1 MIIFYTKDIV
11 ENIAIL
17 KDEEA
22 RHCSKVLRHRVGDII
37 VFIDGEGKFYES
49 KLIDISKKECKL
61 KIFKDWEG
69 YKPDYELT
77 IAISLVKNT
86 ARFDWFLEKVVEIG
100 VTEIVPLICE
110 RTQKRNIKEKRMEN
124 IIISASKQ
132 SLKSSFPELHKPLK
146 YKDFVK
152 DLKGESAFIA
162 HLNDYSEYF
171 GEIVAPRSKITIIIG
186 PEGDFTEEELSFAFD
201 NGLKPVTL
209 GKSRLRTET
218 AGVVSCQIIN
228 TINEISS

>member
-1 MIIFYTKDIV
+1 MIIFYTEDII
-11 ENIAIL
+11 EDIAIL

-22 RHCSKVLRHRVGDII
+22 RHCTKVLRHRVGDNIE
-37 VFIDGEGKFYES
+37 FTDGKGKFYEAQ
-49 KLIDISKKECKL
+49 LIDIIKKECKL
-61 KIFKDWEG
+61 KILKERIGD
-69 YKPDYELT
+69 KPDFDLI

-110 RTQKRNIKEKRMEN
+110 RTQKRSIKEKRLEN

-132 SLKSSFPELHKPLK
+132 SLKASFPKLHLPIK
-146 YKDFVK
+146 YKDFVMT
-152 DLKGESAFIA
+152 LKGASAFIA
-162 HLNDYSEYF
+162 HLNDYSEYL
-171 GEIVAPRSKITIIIG
+171 GKIVPAKNKITIIIG
-186 PEGDFTEEELSFAFD
+186 PEGDFTEEELDFAFEY
-201 NGLKPVTL
+201 GLKPVTL

-218 AGVVSCQIIN
+218 AGVVSCQIVN